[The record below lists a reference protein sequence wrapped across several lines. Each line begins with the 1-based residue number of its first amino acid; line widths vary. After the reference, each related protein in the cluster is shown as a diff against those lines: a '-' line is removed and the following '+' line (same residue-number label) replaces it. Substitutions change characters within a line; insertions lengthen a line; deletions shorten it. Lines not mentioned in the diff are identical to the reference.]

1 MTITKEKTAELIS
14 SEGKNKDDS
23 GVAGIKNGYGI
34 MYKNWG
40 RYEQAIKYFEEAL
53 QIRVQEKNLQ
63 EEAKVLNGLAQCHVQ
78 VGNNDIS
85 FEYYNRSL
93 KIRRKID
100 DKPGLAAIL
109 SNMSLNYRRIADY
122 AKAMKYSEEAI
133 ELFEELDIPLTTV
146 STDIVNNVKIESKSG
161 DLINAI
167 RASIAVPGV
176 LTPTY
181 VNDNLCVD
189 GGLIDPVPLQSII
202 DMGSKQTIAVNLYGL
217 QNSKKNDNKY
227 NIVDIVDRSAK
238 IMLNNVTHLSFKN
251 NEPNILIE
259 PPIDQFYG
267 WDFHKANELIN
278 IGYDTAKEIL
288 NDNSE
293 LFI

>member
-1 MTITKEKTAELIS
+1 MK
-14 SEGKNKDDS
+14 KNKI
-23 GVAGIKNGYGI
+23 GIALGGGAARGYAHIG
-34 MYKNWG
+34 
-40 RYEQAIKYFEEAL
+40 
-53 QIRVQEKNLQ
+53 
-63 EEAKVLNGLAQCHVQ
+63 VLNAIDELNIPISYISGTSIGSFIGALYAS
-78 VGNNDIS
+78 GNLKKFENEVRSRNSFMKDVLFKLDPVFPKLSIMNGNEVIRIFKEITDI
-85 FEYYNRSL
+85 NT
-93 KIRRKID
+93 
-100 DKPGLAAIL
+100 
-109 SNMSLNYRRIADY
+109 
-122 AKAMKYSEEAI
+122 
-133 ELFEELDIPLTTV
+133 FEELNIPLTTV
-146 STDIVNNVKIESKSG
+146 ATDIVNNVKIESNKG

-167 RASIAVPGV
+167 KASIAIPGV

-202 DMGSKQTIAVNLYGL
+202 DMGADRTIAVNLYGL
-217 QNSKKNDNKY
+217 QTSKKKDKKY

-238 IMLNNVTHLSFKN
+238 IILNNVTHLSFKN

-267 WDFHKANELIN
+267 WDFHKANELID

-288 NDNSE
+288 NVNSE

>member
-1 MTITKEKTAELIS
+1 MK
-14 SEGKNKDDS
+14 KNYKI
-23 GVAGIKNGYGI
+23 GIALGGGAARGYAHIG
-34 MYKNWG
+34 
-40 RYEQAIKYFEEAL
+40 
-53 QIRVQEKNLQ
+53 
-63 EEAKVLNGLAQCHVQ
+63 VLNAIDELNIPISCVSGTSIGSFIGALYTS
-78 VGNNDIS
+78 GN
-85 FEYYNRSL
+85 L
-93 KIRRKID
+93 KIFEKEVRSRKSFMKDVLFKLDPIFP
-100 DKPGLAAIL
+100 KLSIMNGNAIIKIFKEITPV
-109 SNMSLNYRRIADY
+109 RT
-122 AKAMKYSEEAI
+122 
-133 ELFEELDIPLTTV
+133 FEELDIPLTTV

-217 QNSKKNDNKY
+217 QNSKKNDDKY

-267 WDFHKANELIN
+267 WDFHKANELID
-278 IGYDTAKEIL
+278 IGYDTAKGIL
-288 NDNSE
+288 KDNSE

>member
-1 MTITKEKTAELIS
+1 MK
-14 SEGKNKDDS
+14 KNKI
-23 GVAGIKNGYGI
+23 GIALGGGAARGYAHIG
-34 MYKNWG
+34 
-40 RYEQAIKYFEEAL
+40 
-53 QIRVQEKNLQ
+53 
-63 EEAKVLNGLAQCHVQ
+63 VLNAIDELNIPISYISGTSIGSFIGALYAS
-78 VGNNDIS
+78 GNLKKFENEVRSRNSFMKDVLFKLDPVFPKLSIMNGNEVIKIFKELTDI
-85 FEYYNRSL
+85 RT
-93 KIRRKID
+93 
-100 DKPGLAAIL
+100 
-109 SNMSLNYRRIADY
+109 
-122 AKAMKYSEEAI
+122 
-133 ELFEELDIPLTTV
+133 FEELNIPLTTV
-146 STDIVNNVKIESKSG
+146 ATDIVNNVKIESNKG

-167 RASIAVPGV
+167 KASIAIPGV

-202 DMGSKQTIAVNLYGL
+202 DMGSDRTIAVNLYGL
-217 QNSKKNDNKY
+217 QTSKKKDNKY

-238 IMLNNVTHLSFKN
+238 IILNNVTHLSFKN

-267 WDFHKANELIN
+267 WDFHRSNELID

-288 NDNSE
+288 NANSE